1 MLLNFFILLLLAST
15 KNLFNCLYH
24 LYFFEI
30 LFAMVKPRKKMR
42 IALFI
47 LGSLFSTCTFAGIY
61 KCTDINGKT
70 DYQSK
75 PCDSE
80 HKTIEI
86 NVKTGGS
93 TDLQEKEREKQAL
106 EQKKQE
112 EKLEQ
117 EQISKKQAQLK
128 QDAMSE
134 SAKNQFLIKNNPDKF
149 SAFSIPPYAPDQ
161 LPVLVQSFQSR
172 LPDIE
177 RLRGKAAEKAL
188 SSGQCIRVESSE
200 LHNKSAKKALV
211 FSVDCSSGKNFQ
223 FTEQELTK

>member
-1 MLLNFFILLLLAST
+1 MLFV
-15 KNLFNCLYH
+15 
-24 LYFFEI
+24 
-30 LFAMVKPRKKMR
+30 MVKPRKKMR
-42 IALFI
+42 IALLI

-61 KCTDINGKT
+61 KCTDVNGKT

-80 HKTIEI
+80 QKAIEI

-93 TDLQEKEREKQAL
+93 TDLQEKEKEKKAL
-106 EQKKQE
+106 EQKAQE
-112 EKLEQ
+112 ERLEQ
-117 EQISKKQAQLK
+117 EQMSRKQAQLK
-128 QDAMSE
+128 RDAMSE

-149 SAFSIPPYAPDQ
+149 SAFSIPPYDPDQ
-161 LPVLVQSFQSR
+161 LPVLVKSFQSR

-188 SSGQCIRVESSE
+188 ASGKCTRVESSE
-200 LHNKSAKKALV
+200 LHNESAKKALV

-223 FTEQELTK
+223 FTEQELNK

>member
-1 MLLNFFILLLLAST
+1 
-15 KNLFNCLYH
+15 
-24 LYFFEI
+24 
-30 LFAMVKPRKKMR
+30 MR
-42 IALFI
+42 ITLLI

-80 HKTIEI
+80 QKTTEI

-93 TDLQEKEREKQAL
+93 TNLQEKEKEKQAL
-106 EQKKQE
+106 AQKEQE

-117 EQISKKQAQLK
+117 EQLTKKQAQLK
-128 QDAMSE
+128 QDATSE

-161 LPVLVQSFQSR
+161 LSELVKSYYTR

-177 RLRGKAAEKAL
+177 RLRRQAAEKAL
-188 SSGQCIRVESSE
+188 ASGQCTRVESSE
-200 LHNKSAKKALV
+200 LHNKSSKRALV

-223 FTEQELTK
+223 FTEQELAS

>member
-1 MLLNFFILLLLAST
+1 
-15 KNLFNCLYH
+15 
-24 LYFFEI
+24 
-30 LFAMVKPRKKMR
+30 MR
-42 IALFI
+42 ITLLI

-80 HKTIEI
+80 QKTTEI

-93 TDLQEKEREKQAL
+93 TNLQEKEKEKQAL
-106 EQKKQE
+106 AQKEQE

-117 EQISKKQAQLK
+117 EQLTKKQNQLK
-128 QDAMSE
+128 QDATSE

-161 LPVLVQSFQSR
+161 LSELVKSYYTR

-177 RLRGKAAEKAL
+177 RLRRQAAEKAL
-188 SSGQCIRVESSE
+188 ASGQCTRVESSE
-200 LHNKSAKKALV
+200 LHNKSSKRALV

-223 FTEQELTK
+223 FTEQELAS

>member
-1 MLLNFFILLLLAST
+1 
-15 KNLFNCLYH
+15 
-24 LYFFEI
+24 
-30 LFAMVKPRKKMR
+30 MVKPRKKMR
-42 IALFI
+42 IALLI

-61 KCTDINGKT
+61 KCTDMNGKT

-80 HKTIEI
+80 QKAIEI

-93 TDLQEKEREKQAL
+93 TNLQEKEKEKQAL
-106 EQKKQE
+106 EQKAQD

-117 EQISKKQAQLK
+117 EQISKKQTQLK
-128 QDAMSE
+128 RDAMSE
-134 SAKNQFLIKNNPDKF
+134 SAKNQFLIKNNPDNF
-149 SAFSIPPYAPDQ
+149 SAFSIPPYDPDQ
-161 LPVLVQSFQSR
+161 LPVLVKSYQSR

-188 SSGQCIRVESSE
+188 ASGKCTRVELSE
-200 LHNKSAKKALV
+200 LHKESTKKALV

-223 FTEQELTK
+223 FTEQELNK